1 MNLRHITRFTY
12 EFTNFQGW
20 RVAISRQGTT
30 LARYFSDKQYG
41 TPELARDQALAFR
54 DMVLEEINQ
63 NPGMTRDILYKY
75 RVKPRK
81 LQQADPL
88 AADIETFH
96 IPTASP
102 QPTGNPGSGHG
113 MLENLKKLC
122 QYLQLDSAG
131 MLKFSLYLFMLQS
144 GTASAFQQFT
154 GMPTPADAEMNKLVS
169 EANLQRIID
178 LLESNVSPATNLMNA
193 AASLYCPPERVA
205 PESLVPDEEI
215 RAKESEQNMHNT
227 SPPSCSEEAPS
238 AQAEL
243 QPQQFE
249 SQTVALNMMPPRPS
263 PPPASLSLPAS
274 SAPQHPTTQASS
286 LHPPLNPRGYSRN
299 MAHSKPTR
307 IATGLEYT
315 DSRPPNAI

>member
-41 TPELARDQALAFR
+41 SPELARDQALAFR
-54 DMVLEEINQ
+54 DMVLDEISR

-81 LQQADPL
+81 LQQADSL
-88 AADIETFH
+88 SSDIDTVRIQSSAQHESGT
-96 IPTASP
+96 
-102 QPTGNPGSGHG
+102 PGSI
-113 MLENLKKLC
+113 LDNLKKLC
-122 QYLQLDSAG
+122 QYLQLDGAG

-144 GTASAFQQFT
+144 GTASGLQQAAGVT
-154 GMPTPADAEMNKLVS
+154 APVDTEINKLVS
-169 EANLQRIID
+169 ETNLQRIID
-178 LLESNVSPATNLMNA
+178 LLENRNESAGSFPHAEAAPYNA
-193 AASLYCPPERVA
+193 DPEQVV

-227 SPPSCSEEAPS
+227 SPPRCSEEPPAPQPEQQ
-238 AQAEL
+238 AQQL
-243 QPQQFE
+243 MPLN
-249 SQTVALNMMPPRPS
+249 VAHNMMPPRPS
-263 PPPASLSLPAS
+263 PPLATLSHPAP
-274 SAPQHPTTQASS
+274 PTTQHPTPQPSS
-286 LHPPLNPRGYSRN
+286 LHPPLNHRGYSRN

-307 IATGLEYT
+307 IATGLEYA

>member
-41 TPELARDQALAFR
+41 SPELARDQALAFR
-54 DMVLEEINQ
+54 DMVLNEISQ

-81 LQQADPL
+81 LQQADSLSAPI
-88 AADIETFH
+88 D
-96 IPTASP
+96 TAHP
-102 QPTGNPGSGHG
+102 QISAQYPVGNPGR
-113 MLENLKKLC
+113 LLDNLKKLC

-144 GTASAFQQFT
+144 GTASALQQAAGVT
-154 GMPTPADAEMNKLVS
+154 DPADAEISKLVS
-169 EANLQRIID
+169 ETNLQRIID
-178 LLESNVSPATNLMNA
+178 LLENNSPSAGSINHTES
-193 AASLYCPPERVA
+193 SLYTAPEQVV

-215 RAKESEQNMHNT
+215 RAKESEPNMHNT
-227 SPPSCSEEAPS
+227 SPPTCSAEEASP
-238 AQAEL
+238 QPML
-243 QPQQFE
+243 QPQPLT
-249 SQTVALNMMPPRPS
+249 SQNVAHNMMPPRPS
-263 PPPASLSLPAS
+263 PPSSSLSHPDTFTT
-274 SAPQHPTTQASS
+274 QHPTTQPAS
-286 LHPPLNPRGYSRN
+286 LHPPLKKRGISRN
-299 MAHSKPTR
+299 IAHSKPAH
-307 IATGLEYT
+307 IAMGLEYA

>member
-41 TPELARDQALAFR
+41 SPELARDQALAFR
-54 DMVLEEINQ
+54 DMVLDEISR

-81 LQQADPL
+81 LQQADSL
-88 AADIETFH
+88 SSDIDTVS
-96 IPTASP
+96 IQSP
-102 QPTGNPGSGHG
+102 APYESGNPGS
-113 MLENLKKLC
+113 MLDNLKKLC
-122 QYLQLDSAG
+122 QYLQLDGAG

-144 GTASAFQQFT
+144 GTASALQQAVGVT
-154 GMPTPADAEMNKLVS
+154 TPADTEISKLVS
-169 EANLQRIID
+169 ETNLQRIID
-178 LLESNVSPATNLMNA
+178 LLENRSESAGSFSHSEAPYYAT
-193 AASLYCPPERVA
+193 PEQVV

-227 SPPSCSEEAPS
+227 SPPRCSEVPPS
-238 AQAEL
+238 PQPEQ
-243 QPQQFE
+243 QPQQLT
-249 SQTVALNMMPPRPS
+249 SQNVALNMMPPRPS
-263 PPPASLSLPAS
+263 PPPATPSHPATS
-274 SAPQHPTTQASS
+274 STQHPAPQSSS
-286 LHPPLNPRGYSRN
+286 LHPPLNHRGYSRN

-307 IATGLEYT
+307 IATGLEYA